1 MSTTLKREPAARSET
16 LEEALVALQ
25 SGENCELP
33 VLPEVAAQLLK
44 LTGDVDCNIGDV
56 VPIIKRDQSLTGHLL
71 RIANSVRYNTGV
83 AVSSVQQAAAR
94 LGLLAIREIVV
105 LISCKCR
112 VFDVPGFESHVRK
125 SFRHSLATA
134 AFAQEIARV
143 RRMNVEEA
151 FLTGLL
157 HDVGR
162 PILFQAL
169 ADRRRTH
176 GLVATEVE
184 VLQAAGDARIAFAA
198 KMIIQWELS
207 ERVSEAVRYQQ
218 SPLEAPA
225 CSSQA
230 AALNLAIDLAH
241 DVLNPESTPR
251 SDDDAPHPML
261 EVLGIYPEQFATI
274 QKNSNQILEWV
285 DSTV

>member
-1 MSTTLKREPAARSET
+1 MSTTFKQKSAVQSES
-16 LEEALVALQ
+16 LENALLALQ
-25 SGENCELP
+25 GGESCELP

-44 LTGDVDCNIGDV
+44 LTSDVDCNVSDV
-56 VPIIKRDQSLTGHLL
+56 VPLIKRDQSLTSHLL
-71 RIANSVRYNTGV
+71 RMANSLRYNTGV
-83 AVSSVQQAAAR
+83 TVSSVQQAAAR

-112 VFDVPGFESHVRK
+112 VFDVPEFEAHVRQ

-176 GLVATEVE
+176 GLLATDAE
-184 VLQAAGDARIAFAA
+184 VLQVAGEHRISFAA
-198 KMIIQWELS
+198 KLIVQWELS
-207 ERVSEAVRYQQ
+207 ERVAEAVQYQL

-225 CSSQA
+225 CALQA
-230 AALNLAIDLAH
+230 ASLNLAMDLASGIL
-241 DVLNPESTPR
+241 DPNATPR
-251 SDDDAPHPML
+251 ADDEPHPML
-261 EVLGIYPEQFATI
+261 EVLSIYPEQFATI

-285 DSTV
+285 DSTI